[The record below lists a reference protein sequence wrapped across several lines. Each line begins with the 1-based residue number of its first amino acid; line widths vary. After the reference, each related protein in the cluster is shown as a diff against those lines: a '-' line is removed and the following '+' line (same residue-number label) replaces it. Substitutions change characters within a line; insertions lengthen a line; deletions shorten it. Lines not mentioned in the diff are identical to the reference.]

1 MTNLDVMC
9 KVLSEATGRPE
20 SVFRSALVHAIEA
33 GIVSG
38 DRLMAPAK
46 PSALQ
51 ELRGDLPTVRR
62 WLATGG
68 KMPTGHRGQR
78 LG

>member
-1 MTNLDVMC
+1 MTNLDVMARI
-9 KVLSEATGRPE
+9 LSEASGRPE
-20 SVFRSALVHAIEA
+20 ALFRRSLLAAIEA
-33 GIVSG
+33 GIVSR

-46 PSALQ
+46 PGALQ

-68 KMPTGHRGQR
+68 QMGTRHRGHR

>member
-1 MTNLDVMC
+1 MTNLDIMARI
-9 KVLSEATGRPE
+9 LAEASGRPE
-20 SVFRSALVHAIEA
+20 SLFRRSLLAAIEA

-46 PSALQ
+46 PGALQ
-51 ELRGDLPTVRR
+51 ELRGDLPTVRQ
-62 WLATGG
+62 WLATGRQ
-68 KMPTGHRGQR
+68 MATRHRGHR

>member
-1 MTNLDVMC
+1 MSNLDVMARI
-9 KVLSEATGRPE
+9 LAEASGRPE
-20 SVFRSALVHAIEA
+20 SLFRRSLTAAIEA

-46 PSALQ
+46 PGTL
-51 ELRGDLPTVRR
+51 ERLRGDLPSVRQ
-62 WLATGG
+62 WLAGG
-68 KMPTGHRGQR
+68 AQMAPRHGGHR